1 MNKWRETA
9 GKTKDGFR
17 RAGDYGKRHKFRLG
31 VWLLILVHG
40 VGAITSIRAIMD
52 TRTSQGAVAWAISLN
67 TMPII
72 AVPAYWV
79 FGRDRFHGYL
89 AAQGEDIKMLE
100 GASRD
105 ALNAL
110 ELEEFLVMPERQTPF
125 VAEKLARSPF
135 TRYNDV
141 ELCIDGEDSF
151 RSMFDGIKAAK
162 EYVLLQFYIVKHD
175 NTGQELKK
183 LLLEKVKEGVP
194 IYFLYDKMG
203 SIRLS
208 QEYVRELQEG
218 GVKMVAFSST
228 QGKGN
233 RFQLNFR
240 NHRKLLVVDG
250 RVGWVGGINI
260 GDEYIHGT
268 EELGAWRD
276 TMVKVEGPVV
286 QCSQLSFLEDWYWAE
301 GEALELQW
309 TAQRAESGSDVR
321 MLSLP
326 SGPADALETCTLFY
340 LAVINFAKERLW
352 IATPYFVPDEQ
363 FVSALQLAALRGVD
377 VRVIVPAKSDNFLVQ
392 LSGWSYVESLSKVGV
407 KFYHYDAGFMH
418 QKVVLVDD
426 RYATV
431 GTVNF
436 DNRSFRLNF
445 ELTLAIEEEKF
456 AKEVEVMLE
465 KDLERSHEVKLEEF
479 LDEPFYFKLAVKIA
493 RLMAP
498 VQ

>member
-1 MNKWRETA
+1 MNKWREKAGNVHDRFCRAGNIGKRHKFHFRLWCLILLYGLGVMASAQAMKDTCAFQGIGHSVARLSGVIFSQNEVQGSEGIFYLNARDRIHENGDNGWMNKWRETA

-89 AAQGEDIKMLE
+89 AAQGEDIQMLE

-110 ELEEFLVMPERQTPF
+110 DLEEFLVMPERQTPF

-151 RSMFDGIKAAK
+151 RSMFDGIKNAK

-203 SIRLS
+203 SMRLS

-286 QCSQLSFLEDWYWAE
+286 QCSQLSFLEDWYWAK

-352 IATPYFVPDEQ
+352 IATP
-363 FVSALQLAALRGVD
+363 
-377 VRVIVPAKSDNFLVQ
+377 
-392 LSGWSYVESLSKVGV
+392 
-407 KFYHYDAGFMH
+407 
-418 QKVVLVDD
+418 
-426 RYATV
+426 
-431 GTVNF
+431 
-436 DNRSFRLNF
+436 
-445 ELTLAIEEEKF
+445 
-456 AKEVEVMLE
+456 
-465 KDLERSHEVKLEEF
+465 
-479 LDEPFYFKLAVKIA
+479 
-493 RLMAP
+493 
-498 VQ
+498 